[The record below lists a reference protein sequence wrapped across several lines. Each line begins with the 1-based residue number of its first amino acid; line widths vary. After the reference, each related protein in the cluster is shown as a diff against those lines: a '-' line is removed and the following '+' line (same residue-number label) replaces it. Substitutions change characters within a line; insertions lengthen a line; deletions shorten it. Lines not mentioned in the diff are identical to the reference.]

1 MKRLFILLLSAM
13 MLLTGCTSNKNIS
26 RTVQF
31 YYIHNEVEFGSKSGV
46 ISSNSVQIKY
56 RSEDNLQILNQ
67 YFNGPTNYECISP
80 FPAGITLIDFE
91 TTQDTARLTLSPH
104 MSMLSG
110 IDLTVACAC
119 LTRTVIELT
128 GVHTVQLSIQGNL
141 IDGQESISFNM
152 SSFAYW
158 DDTNLNQ
165 LDR

>member
-1 MKRLFILLLSAM
+1 MKRLIILLLSVM
-13 MLLTGCTSNKNIS
+13 MLLTGCTSTKNIS

-31 YYIHNEVEFGSKSGV
+31 YYIHNEIEFGSKSGV
-46 ISSNSVQIKY
+46 IASNTVQIKY
-56 RSEDNLQILNQ
+56 KNEDNLQILNR

-110 IDLTVACAC
+110 IDFTVACAC

-128 GVHTVQLSIQGNL
+128 GVQTVHLSIQDNL
-141 IDGQESISFNM
+141 IDGQESIRLTM
-152 SSFAYW
+152 SSFTYW
-158 DDTNLNQ
+158 DDTDLNQ
-165 LDR
+165 SGR